1 MIGVKQAFAAH
12 KAPSVKEIDPLKRV
26 VLLLLSKLQRALK
39 THPRRAKIVIT
50 GFNTDV
56 EHGGIVYHV
65 QTEDKGLA
73 SPLILTLVY
82 TGGTILASKRVAYD
96 DLIAEGFDE
105 RVLAERLTRQHKLV
119 CAAIRTGR
127 IEDLKRMTEREATGR
142 TAARAAVAGKQKPK
156 RIAETFVAKVD
167 GETKKILPVTVRTA
181 TQGKLADFARADAAT
196 KDDLHL
202 SLLDEKEFRG
212 GEEVTFGVRV
222 GRGADGNEAAAAAEV
237 DVKILGSTFR
247 PLLFSAKTNAQGIA
261 TVRAELPHFKTGRAA
276 ILVRAT
282 LNGYEAELR
291 RIVQQ
296 G

>member
-1 MIGVKQAFAAH
+1 
-12 KAPSVKEIDPLKRV
+12 
-26 VLLLLSKLQRALK
+26 
-39 THPRRAKIVIT
+39 VIT

-82 TGGTILASKRVAYD
+82 TGGTILASKRVTYD

-127 IEDLKRMTEREATGR
+127 IEDLRRMSDRATAER
-142 TAARAAVAGKQKPK
+142 TAARSAKGHKTGHKTES
-156 RIAETFVAKVD
+156 IAESPAAKVSNEKVPNIAAPVD
-167 GETKKILPVTVRTA
+167 SVPKETLLTDQINVNTKRLDSKARKTLPATVRAVTKI
-181 TQGKLADFARADAAT
+181 GLADFARDVAT

-202 SLLDEKEFRG
+202 SLLAEKEFRG
-212 GEEVTFGVRV
+212 GEDVTFGIRV
-222 GRGADGNEAAAAAEV
+222 ARGTNGKEAAPAAEV
-237 DVKILGSTFR
+237 AVKILGSTFR
-247 PLLFSAKTNAQGIA
+247 PLLFNAKTDMQGIA
-261 TVRAELPHFKTGRAA
+261 TVHASLPHFSTGRAA

-291 RIVQQ
+291 RIIQQ

>member
-1 MIGVKQAFAAH
+1 M
-12 KAPSVKEIDPLKRV
+12 
-26 VLLLLSKLQRALK
+26 
-39 THPRRAKIVIT
+39 IT

-82 TGGTILASKRVAYD
+82 TGGTILASKRVTYD

-127 IEDLKRMTEREATGR
+127 VEDLRRMSERATAER
-142 TAARAAVAGKQKPK
+142 TAARTKAGKRKTK
-156 RIAETFVAKVD
+156 RLVESPVVEVSNAKVPD
-167 GETKKILPVTVRTA
+167 VAAPFATVPKETAPVDQLHADAKHLDSKTKKTLPVTVRAVTK
-181 TQGKLADFARADAAT
+181 GEVADFARDAAT

-202 SLLDEKEFRG
+202 SLVEEKEFRG
-212 GEEVTFGVRV
+212 GKSVTLNVRV
-222 GRGADGNEAAAAAEV
+222 GRGANGSEAADGAEV
-237 DVKILGSTFR
+237 AIKILGSSFR
-247 PLLFSAKTNAQGIA
+247 PVLFSAKTNAQGVA
-261 TVRAELPHFKTGRAA
+261 TVRAEFPHFSSGRAA

>member
-1 MIGVKQAFAAH
+1 M
-12 KAPSVKEIDPLKRV
+12 
-26 VLLLLSKLQRALK
+26 
-39 THPRRAKIVIT
+39 IT

-82 TGGTILASKRVAYD
+82 TGGTILASKRVTYD

-127 IEDLKRMTEREATGR
+127 IEDLRRMSERVTAERTTARSKAGKRKTERKVESP
-142 TAARAAVAGKQKPK
+142 AV
-156 RIAETFVAKVD
+156 EVSNAKVPD
-167 GETKKILPVTVRTA
+167 VAAPFATVPKETAPVNQLHADAKHLDSKTQKTTQKILPVTVRAVTK
-181 TQGKLADFARADAAT
+181 GEVADFARDGAT

-202 SLLDEKEFRG
+202 SLVEEKEFRG
-212 GEEVTFGVRV
+212 GKTVTLNVRV
-222 GRGADGNEAAAAAEV
+222 GRGANGSEAADGAEV
-237 DVKILGSTFR
+237 AIKILGSSFR
-247 PLLFSAKTNAQGIA
+247 PVLFSAKTNAQGVA
-261 TVRAELPHFKTGRAA
+261 TVRAEFPHFSSGRAA

>member
-1 MIGVKQAFAAH
+1 
-12 KAPSVKEIDPLKRV
+12 
-26 VLLLLSKLQRALK
+26 
-39 THPRRAKIVIT
+39 VIT

-82 TGGTILASKRVAYD
+82 TGGTILASKRVTYD

-127 IEDLKRMTEREATGR
+127 VEDLRRMSERVTAER
-142 TAARAAVAGKQKPK
+142 TAARSKAGKRKTK
-156 RIAETFVAKVD
+156 RLVESPVVEVSNAKVPD
-167 GETKKILPVTVRTA
+167 VAAPSAPAPKATASVDQLDADAKRLDSKTQKILPMTVRTVA
-181 TQGKLADFARADAAT
+181 QGEVADFARDAAT

-202 SLLDEKEFRG
+202 SLVEEKEFRG
-212 GEEVTFGVRV
+212 GKSVTLNVRV
-222 GRGADGNEAAAAAEV
+222 RRGANGSEAADGAEV
-237 DVKILGSTFR
+237 AIKILGSSFR
-247 PLLFSAKTNAQGIA
+247 PVLFSAKTNAQGIA
-261 TVRAELPHFKTGRAA
+261 TVRAEFPHFSSGRAA